1 MTDQSPS
8 HEPTNVQ
15 RAQWAKNA
23 LAVFTAETY
32 GGDEPDRMHP
42 GDLEDAIADLICD
55 LLHLANFHPRMDP
68 SVIHSWALT
77 LFQQEIAEAESCAAV
92 GLVNLI

>member
-1 MTDQSPS
+1 MTKDS
-8 HEPTNVQ
+8 HQPGPTNVQ

-32 GGDEPDRMHP
+32 GGDEPDTMHP

-55 LLHLANFHPRMDP
+55 LMHFAHFHPRMD
-68 SVIHSWALT
+68 SAVIHAHALT
-77 LFQQEIAEAESCAAV
+77 IFEQEIAEAESLAAL
-92 GLVNLI
+92 GFINPA